1 MYDLFD
7 GEADQSSECTFI
19 EGIRFG
25 AYDSSGSLSTA
36 HSSSVWNAEASN
48 MQTIMV
54 FISLGTV
61 IFFIVYAC
69 YLHHAMTNLLI
80 KSLSHRELLPASRQH
95 RRRQTGDNSVVTG
108 KRRPSADLDDG
119 MSTKSSF

>member
-25 AYDSSGSLSTA
+25 AYDSSGSLST
-36 HSSSVWNAEASN
+36 SRSGNVWNADASR
-48 MQTIMV
+48 MQNIMV
-54 FISLGTV
+54 VISLGMV
-61 IFFIVYAC
+61 VFFIIYAC

-80 KSLSHRELLPASRQH
+80 KSLSHRELLPASRQQ

-108 KRRPSADLDDG
+108 KRRPSEDLDDG
-119 MSTKSSF
+119 LSTGSF

>member
-7 GEADQSSECTFI
+7 GESDQSSECTFI

-25 AYDSSGSLSTA
+25 AYDSSGSLSTVQ
-36 HSSSVWNAEASN
+36 SSSVWNAEASS

-54 FISLGTV
+54 AISLGTV

-80 KSLSHRELLPASRQH
+80 KSLSHRELLPASRQQ
-95 RRRQTGDNSVVTG
+95 RRRQAGDNSVATA
-108 KRRPSADLDDG
+108 KRRPSNDSDDWNP
-119 MSTKSSF
+119 TKPV